1 MLRRPI
7 TIVKEGVY
15 LYGGRPVYKPWSE
28 IQRAALAAKPF
39 AITIEHPPIDENDIL
54 TAEDPIEFIKEHF
67 PTYGMVSN
75 HRANALTHAW
85 EAVANIDDEKLIV
98 DGYYS
103 LVQKLKSGVSSAKGA
118 SLGFLHKPVVEKGE
132 FQGREYWEKQT
143 SYIPHHLA
151 LTEAPRVPYAMI
163 HGNQDSTYV
172 YTVDSVVLGS
182 DTMTAEFRDIYQ
194 GFIKKHGF
202 KAGKVR
208 YYKFL
213 NAYGFDDTK
222 PMSAKVN
229 QVAIRKM
236 KAARAKKKANQ

>member
-1 MLRRPI
+1 MIRRPI

-15 LYGGRPVYKPWSE
+15 SYRGKPVYKPWSE
-28 IQRAALAAKPF
+28 IRKVALSAKPF
-39 AITIEHPPIDENDIL
+39 LITVEHPNVDEDEIL
-54 TAEDPIEFIKEHF
+54 MAENPAKFIAEHF
-67 PTYGMVSN
+67 KTYGTVD
-75 HRANALTHAW
+75 HHKANPLTHAW
-85 EAVANIDDEKLIV
+85 EAIVNIDDEKLV
-98 DGYYS
+98 LDGYS
-103 LVQKLKSGVSSAKGA
+103 ALVNKLKSGVSSAKGV

-143 SYIPHHLA
+143 NYIPHHLA